1 MIFESLPSIKCNYI
15 YSSFPNSVYSW
26 YLILPEGLDSRIRI
40 NIHMN
45 TINKAAAIRE
55 LLDELGRNIP
65 TKTVIARLKT
75 QGISVTPQ
83 QVSNQKA
90 KLTRVMPFE
99 LEDLPVSVLKRVKKF
114 VDEIGSIEVV
124 KRALTELDELAKRR

>member
-1 MIFESLPSIKCNYI
+1 
-15 YSSFPNSVYSW
+15 
-26 YLILPEGLDSRIRI
+26 
-40 NIHMN
+40 MN